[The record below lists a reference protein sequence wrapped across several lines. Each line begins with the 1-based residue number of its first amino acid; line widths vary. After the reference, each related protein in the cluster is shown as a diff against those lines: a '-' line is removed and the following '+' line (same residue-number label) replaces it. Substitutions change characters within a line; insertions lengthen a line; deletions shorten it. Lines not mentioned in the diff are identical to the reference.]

1 MLMTARVLMGLIAAL
16 HLFIAY
22 FEMFA
27 WETTG
32 PRVFSTFPPELFGQT
47 TVLAAN
53 QGIYTAFLAVGLIWA
68 VCITN
73 REWQRKIGICFFAVY
88 PGRRSG
94 GRNHN
99 LASDH
104 DDTNRT
110 SPSCCTLAVAF
121 SAPLTAR

>member
-16 HLFIAY
+16 HFYIAY

-32 PRVFSTFPPELFGQT
+32 PGVFSTFPPALFGQT

-53 QGIYTAFLAVGLIWA
+53 QGMYNAFLAVGLIWA

-73 REWQRKIGICFFAVY
+73 REWQRKIGICFLLFIMAAGVVGAITIS
-88 PGRRSG
+88 PRIMMIQTVPALLAALLLWRSAY
-94 GRNHN
+94 R
-99 LASDH
+99 
-104 DDTNRT
+104 
-110 SPSCCTLAVAF
+110 
-121 SAPLTAR
+121 

>member
-16 HLFIAY
+16 HFYIAY

-32 PRVFSTFPPELFGQT
+32 PRVFSTFPPALFGQT

-53 QGIYTAFLAVGLIWA
+53 QGMYNAFLAVGLIWA

-73 REWQRKIGICFFAVY
+73 REWQRKIGICFLLFIMAAGVVGAITIS
-88 PGRRSG
+88 PRIMMIQTVPALLAALLLWRSAY
-94 GRNHN
+94 
-99 LASDH
+99 L
-104 DDTNRT
+104 
-110 SPSCCTLAVAF
+110 
-121 SAPLTAR
+121 

>member
-16 HLFIAY
+16 HFYIAY

-32 PRVFSTFPPELFGQT
+32 PRVFSTFPPALLGQT

-53 QGIYTAFLAVGLIWA
+53 QGMYNAFLAVGLIWA

-73 REWQRKIGICFFAVY
+73 REWQRKIGICFLLFIMAAGVVGAITIS
-88 PGRRSG
+88 PRIMMIQTVPALLAALLLWRSAY
-94 GRNHN
+94 R
-99 LASDH
+99 
-104 DDTNRT
+104 
-110 SPSCCTLAVAF
+110 
-121 SAPLTAR
+121 